1 MTRTLI
7 ALVALAVALPALAVQ
22 NPDIR
27 IYLDADPPN
36 MVHQI
41 CPAPDDVLDV
51 FVCLDC
57 FGPGGGM
64 RGTVFRFI
72 RTFGGIKIA
81 QVNLLGGLDLGDVDD
96 IQGWSIVAGEDCIHP
111 DENGIVIAARVSY
124 LYTGPPGTLDLA
136 PTPLLPRKVV
146 DCDYTEDDL
155 FCILANLGVCVPPNP
170 GETDCDCG
178 VVPVTAASWGSIKA
192 LYR

>member
-1 MTRTLI
+1 MKRSLI
-7 ALVALAVALPALAVQ
+7 AVVVLVVALPASAAQ

-57 FGPGGGM
+57 FGPGGGT

-72 RTFGGIKIA
+72 RTFGGVKIA
-81 QVNLLGGLDLGDVDD
+81 QVSLLGGLDLGDVDD
-96 IQGWSIVAGEDCIHP
+96 IQGWSIVTGEDCIYP
-111 DENGIVIAARVSY
+111 DENGIVVAARVSY
-124 LYTGPPGTLDLA
+124 LYTGPPGTLDIA
-136 PTPLLPRKVV
+136 PTATLPRRVL
-146 DCDYTEDDL
+146 DCNYTDDDL
-155 FCILANLGVCVPPNP
+155 FCILASLGVCMPPNP
-170 GETDCDCG
+170 GEVGCYCG
-178 VVPVTAASWGSIKA
+178 EVPVKETSWGSVKA